1 MSNNHSAEFI
11 QFVKEEIDN
20 NWFIENEPTLL
31 RKYTNFVFEKLSHD
45 KLKWESVGST
55 DGVETWLLG
64 DWDHFEGVVNSG
76 RSVGRIMLAFFK
88 LEAGHTLEEG
98 MNNDGAMYNVW
109 HCL

>member
-1 MSNNHSAEFI
+1 MSTNHSAEFI
-11 QFVKEEIDN
+11 QFVKDEIDKI
-20 NWFIENEPTLL
+20 WFIENEPVLL
-31 RKYTNFVFEKLSHD
+31 KKCTDFVFEKLSHD
-45 KLKWESVGST
+45 KLKWNSIGST

-64 DWDHFEGVVNSG
+64 DMDHFEGVVNRG

-98 MNNDGAMYNVW
+98 MNNDDTMYDVW